1 VCFIICKTTSELEH
15 TILTTLY
22 FADAEITDGWRVRK
36 GNLQRAFPLD
46 VPMVHSSTLV
56 VSADSER
63 LTCGGFS
70 LSEIVPHGSLEFIAD
85 CFCDLSL
92 SPMRNNS
99 GAAFMG
105 ATNNGSLSLLWA
117 MIEDSTE
124 EFYTALS

>member
-1 VCFIICKTTSELEH
+1 
-15 TILTTLY
+15 
-22 FADAEITDGWRVRK
+22 
-36 GNLQRAFPLD
+36 
-46 VPMVHSSTLV
+46 MVHSSTLI

-105 ATNNGSLSLLWA
+105 STNNGSSSLLWA

-124 EFYTALS
+124 EFYTALSWEGDSDHPSSRRHGMGAPSALVTTTHHG